1 MNKYLRGVELIKNDD
16 GMHYII
22 NGQGDVSMLLNSDGN
37 AVASYAFD
45 AYGNQLSGGTV
56 ENPFGYRGE
65 YADAESGLIY
75 LRARMY
81 DPVMGRF
88 LTEDPA
94 HDGGNWYVYCSN
106 NPIVFVD
113 PLGLFD
119 YNSLLS
125 VGSSG
130 IDVKVLQNELAWL
143 GYYNDK
149 IDGAFGKNTLS
160 AVKAYQQAAGL
171 DVDGIVGVNTWSSMG
186 LTYRSSADVN
196 VGIEIVTWGLKQ
208 YKDVTKPIN
217 KAINDNV
224 ILFSEHGRNPIWFYE
239 QVKSGAPWDI
249 KLPIRLNETIAS
261 GTYPGSATTPVVYRY
276 MLTSPEGLGNITY
289 GYLGTAA
296 GFSLTDLL
304 IGGDLAANGI
314 SLKSAKGIKNGIVGA
329 MRKADSAEDKENI
342 RLGVR
347 LYMR

>member
-1 MNKYLRGVELIKNDD
+1 MNKYLRGVELIKTGD
-16 GMHYII
+16 GVYYVI

-81 DPVMGRF
+81 DPVTGRF

-94 HDGGNWYVYCSN
+94 HDGDNWYVYCSN

-186 LTYRSSADVN
+186 LIYRSSADIDIGVK
-196 VGIEIVTWGLKQ
+196 ITTDGLKQ
-208 YKDVTKPIN
+208 SKDFSVPIN
-217 KAINDNV
+217 KALGATAEVAESKWRFDYKWFI
-224 ILFSEHGRNPIWFYE
+224 SEVNHKAR
-239 QVKSGAPWDI
+239 WDI
-249 KLPIRLNETIAS
+249 KREEPWNKTI
-261 GTYPGSATTPVVYRY
+261 GNNTYPGMGVKVKYNDNMMTP
-276 MLTSPEGLGNITY
+276 EELGNYTY
-289 GYLGTAA
+289 GYIGAAMGLSMMELYGGSWYAA
-296 GFSLTDLL
+296 GFPV
-304 IGGDLAANGI
+304 GGPEWTNEYNDWSSI
-314 SLKSAKGIKNGIVGA
+314 KKGAQAYK
-329 MRKADSAEDKENI
+329 K
-342 RLGVR
+342 
-347 LYMR
+347 